1 MHQYFQQVIV
11 FDKDIELGFLLVE
24 DRKDNVLAVAK
35 ENLFSQKFQVLIAHK
50 DLKVYNILRE
60 NNLTEQILIKV
71 QNQQI
76 KYMVNL
82 VVKIY

>member
-1 MHQYFQQVIV
+1 
-11 FDKDIELGFLLVE
+11 VE
-24 DRKDNVLAVAK
+24 DRKDNVLAVVK
-35 ENLFSQKFQVLIAHK
+35 ENQFSQKSQVLIVHK
-50 DLKVYNILRE
+50 DSKEYNILIE